1 MNIAIV
7 FLIGYIFGNFP
18 TGLIVGKLNHVD
30 IRHEGSGNI
39 GSTNALRTIG
49 FLRGGL
55 PTLLG
60 DILKVV
66 IPSLVVK
73 YFICDGLVG
82 DEYGFFSTDFYV
94 LLSGFS
100 VVLGHNF
107 PLTLKLHGGKGI
119 ASTGGAMLV
128 FNFPMTMIPLGIFI
142 MVSYL
147 TRYVSVG
154 SIISLISIPITVSL
168 FYQGKWGLVMVSSL
182 FTILGIIRHKS
193 NIERLMRGTENK
205 LGKKH

>member
-1 MNIAIV
+1 MLIVIV
-7 FLIGYIFGNFP
+7 FVLGYIFGNFP
-18 TGLIVGKLNHVD
+18 TGLLVGKLNHVD

-55 PTLLG
+55 PTLIG

-66 IPSLVVK
+66 IPSLLVK
-73 YFICDGLVG
+73 YFICDGLTG
-82 DEYGFFSTDFYV
+82 DKYGFFSTDFYV

-107 PLTLKLHGGKGI
+107 PVTLKFHGGKGI

-128 FNFPMTMIPLGIFI
+128 FNFHMTMIPLGIFI
-142 MVSYL
+142 LISYI

-154 SIISLISIPITVSL
+154 SMIALTSIPVTVYA
-168 FYQGKWGLVMVSSL
+168 FYPGKWGLVLVSSF

-193 NIERLMRGTENK
+193 NIVRLINGTENK
-205 LGKKH
+205 LGKKK